1 MCSSYLPNIEISLTS
16 NLYFILNDND
26 DLMNKIIL
34 NLNDKNNK
42 SYDMSKYDWSLIT
55 EKTNSVYDELMNDSF

>member
-1 MCSSYLPNIEISLTS
+1 
-16 NLYFILNDND
+16 
-26 DLMNKIIL
+26 MNKRIL

-42 SYDMSKYDWSLIT
+42 AYDMSKYDWSLIT